1 MTLSFGIPSIGAIQ
15 RTNAV
20 VAAASAAVLA
30 AAGMRDI
37 AFGCVLGG
45 AIVILNLYLLTIL
58 GRVLIAAAGASG
70 GSQSR
75 AGVLVLPLKLL
86 IYAGLI
92 YLALRWA
99 QVEPARFGIGFGL
112 GVLTQFLAIV
122 IETGRASLR
131 GAVN

>member
-1 MTLSFGIPSIGAIQ
+1 MTFSFGIPSIGAIQ

-20 VAAASAAVLA
+20 LVAASAAVLA
-30 AAGMRDI
+30 LAGMRDV

-45 AIVILNLYLLTIL
+45 AIIILNLYLLTIL
-58 GRVLIAAAGASG
+58 GSILIAAAGTGG
-70 GSQSR
+70 GSHSR
-75 AGVLVLPLKLL
+75 VGVLVLPLKLL

-112 GVLTQFLAIV
+112 GVLTQFIAIV

-131 GAVN
+131 GAIT